1 MRLKHKA
8 YSTLTIAIDSGLYR
22 FSISGIPDTIKKEL
36 ETLYGEQLTEFSE
49 SVFYDF
55 SLSVQ
60 NTSPVR
66 RYFRRQRVIAVEG
79 VKPFNPISE
88 RHLLPSI
95 EWAMNWAV
103 AAYQHTRLSMHSS
116 VVVKNNKAI
125 IIPASSGSGKSTLAT
140 LLGYA
145 GWQMFSDEMAL
156 IDIDTLCVNPLY
168 RPSSL
173 KNKSIE
179 VVSRHFPEA
188 TISSTTLATHK
199 GDIAHARVHSRDEFL
214 HFKPVKPVAV
224 VFLKF
229 VQGSETSLRTVSQ
242 TEAFAMMLRNAFN
255 YNILGNE
262 GFSVIGKIAEA
273 CETIYLEY
281 SDVDDVDNLLTDLV
295 R

>member
-1 MRLKHKA
+1 MRSKHKA
-8 YSTLTIAIDSGLYR
+8 YSTLTIAINSGLYR
-22 FSISGIPDTIKKEL
+22 FSISGIPDTVKKEL
-36 ETLYGEQLTEFSE
+36 ITLYGELLTEFSK
-49 SVFYDF
+49 SMFYDF
-55 SLSVQ
+55 SLSVH
-60 NTSPVR
+60 NTSPIR
-66 RYFRRQRVIAVEG
+66 RYFRRQRVIAVDG
-79 VKPFNPISE
+79 VKPFNPIAE

-173 KNKSIE
+173 KNKSID
-179 VVSRHFPEA
+179 VVSRRFPNA
-188 TISSTTLATHK
+188 ILSNTTFATHK
-199 GDIAHARVHSRDEFL
+199 GDIAHARVHSPDDFL
-214 HFKPVKPVAV
+214 NFKPVKPVAI

-229 VQGSETSLRTVSQ
+229 VQGAETSFRTVSQ

-262 GFSVIGKIAEA
+262 GFSVIGKLAES
-273 CETIYLEY
+273 CETICLEY
-281 SDVDDVDNLLTDLV
+281 SDVDDVNNFLTELV